1 MKDHEFREQVNELK
15 ELVLKFKDTQQLR
28 SRLATFLSDF
38 KSEVEKHKSQAKE
51 KPRYPSGRGAKL

>member
-28 SRLATFLSDF
+28 SQLATFLSDF
-38 KSEVEKHKSQAKE
+38 KSEV
-51 KPRYPSGRGAKL
+51 

>member
-28 SRLATFLSDF
+28 SRLTTFLSDF
-38 KSEVEKHKSQAKE
+38 KKKVEETK
-51 KPRYPSGRGAKL
+51 

>member
-28 SRLATFLSDF
+28 SRLATSLSHF
-38 KSEVEKHKSQAKE
+38 KKQVEETK
-51 KPRYPSGRGAKL
+51 

>member
-28 SRLATFLSDF
+28 SRLAIFLSEF
-38 KSEVEKHKSQAKE
+38 KDKVEKHKS
-51 KPRYPSGRGAKL
+51 

>member
-28 SRLATFLSDF
+28 SRLSTFLSEF
-38 KSEVEKHKSQAKE
+38 KVEVEKHK
-51 KPRYPSGRGAKL
+51 

>member
-28 SRLATFLSDF
+28 SRLVIFLSDF
-38 KSEVEKHKSQAKE
+38 KKQVEETK
-51 KPRYPSGRGAKL
+51 

>member
-28 SRLATFLSDF
+28 SRLATFLSNF
-38 KSEVEKHKSQAKE
+38 KKQVEETK
-51 KPRYPSGRGAKL
+51 

>member
-28 SRLATFLSDF
+28 SRLSTFLSDF
-38 KSEVEKHKSQAKE
+38 KKQVEETK
-51 KPRYPSGRGAKL
+51 

>member
-38 KSEVEKHKSQAKE
+38 KNQVEETK
-51 KPRYPSGRGAKL
+51 